1 MSGNFKFNQGAYDV
15 IVVGAGHAGC
25 EAALAAARMG
35 CETLLLTMS
44 LDTVAHMPCNP
55 AIGGLAKGNL
65 VKELDALGGEMAM
78 AADATGI
85 QFRVLNRSKG
95 PAVWGSRCQ
104 SDMFRYRAR
113 MKAAVEGQDRLTLRQ
128 SAVEALLSEG
138 SRVAG
143 VRAADGA
150 EYAGRTV
157 IITAG
162 TFLNGL
168 IHVGHTRTEAGRVDE
183 APSKALPASMADLSL
198 EMGRLKTGTVPRLNE
213 NTIDWSGLEE
223 QRGDDPIRKFSFWDS
238 RVELRQ
244 VSCYITYTNDDTHR
258 VIRDNLEK
266 SALYGG
272 AITGVGPRYCPSIED
287 KVVKFPDKERHQI
300 FLEPTALDSGV
311 IYPNGLSTS
320 LPEEVQLAYLR
331 TIPGLEQV
339 EIVRP
344 GYAVEYD
351 YVLPMQLRHT
361 LALKDVPNLFLAGQI
376 NGTTGY
382 EEAAAQGLMAGINAA
397 LQARGDPPL
406 VLRRDQA
413 FIGVLIDDL
422 ITKGTD
428 EPYRMFSSRAE
439 YRISLR
445 EDNADLRLS
454 AKGYAV
460 GLLPERLHR
469 RVEEK
474 RRRIHALNASLE
486 GVHLTPTPEV
496 NGELEAQGQPA
507 IKTTSTAAELVKRPQ
522 MRLDDLPRLAFL
534 SGRLNLEAYPVAVR
548 EQVEIGIKYAG
559 YIERQSAQMAVFDR
573 LESIRL
579 PEDMTYHGLSGL
591 SREVVQKLEAHR
603 PATLAQASRISGITP
618 AAITLL
624 AAYLN
629 TAAKKRRKVS

>member
-1 MSGNFKFNQGAYDV
+1 MSGNGGFNNNGYDV

-128 SAVEALLSEG
+128 GAVEALECEG
-138 SRVAG
+138 RRVTG
-143 VRAADGA
+143 LRTADGG
-150 EYAGRTV
+150 EYSGRTV

-168 IHVGHTRTEAGRVDE
+168 IHVGHTQTEAGRVGE
-183 APSKALPASMADLSL
+183 APSKALPASMAGLKL
-198 EMGRLKTGTVPRLNE
+198 ELGRLKTGTVPRLRE
-213 NTIDWSGLEE
+213 DTIDWSGLEE

-238 RVELRQ
+238 RVELPQ
-244 VSCYITYTNDDTHR
+244 VSCHITYTNGETHR

-287 KVVKFPDKERHQI
+287 KVVKFPDRERHQI
-300 FLEPTALDSGV
+300 FLEPTALDSGE

-331 TIPGLEQV
+331 TIPGLERV

-351 YVLPMQLRHT
+351 YVLPVQLRHT
-361 LALKDVPNLFLAGQI
+361 LALKDVPNLFMAGQI

-406 VLRRDQA
+406 VLRRDEA

-454 AKGYAV
+454 ARGHAV
-460 GLLPERLHR
+460 GLLPEERHR

-486 GVHLTPTPEV
+486 SIHLTPTPEV

-507 IKTTSTAAELVKRPQ
+507 IKTAATAAELVKRPQ
-522 MRLDDLPRLAFL
+522 MRLDDLPRLSFL
-534 SGRLNLEAYPVAVR
+534 AGRLELASYPEAVR

-559 YIERQSAQMAVFDR
+559 YIQRQSAQMAVFDR

-579 PEDMTYHGLSGL
+579 PDEMTYQGLSGL
-591 SREVVQKLEAHR
+591 SLEVVQKLEHHR

-629 TAAKKRRKVS
+629 TAARNRRKAS